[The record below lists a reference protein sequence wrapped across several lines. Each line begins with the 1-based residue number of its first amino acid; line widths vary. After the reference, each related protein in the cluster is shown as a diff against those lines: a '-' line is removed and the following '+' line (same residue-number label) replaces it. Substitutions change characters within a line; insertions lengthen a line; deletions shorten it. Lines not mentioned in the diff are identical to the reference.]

1 MVEFSSEPYNQ
12 TSSDRLQ
19 NALNAYLEIIES
31 TDASPAD
38 IIVFPEGTLNSQ
50 HQGIELP
57 DPSDN
62 IIPCYQDDMHPA
74 LINISCSAIRTQKYV
89 VINLTEKKST
99 AMVDSEEI
107 TLYYNSNV
115 VFDREGRVISR
126 YRKFNLFGE
135 TGISVPE
142 KPDIS
147 YFTTDFNVTFGHFIC
162 FDLLFKT
169 PALELPYSVTDIVYP
184 TMWFSELPFLTAVQA
199 QTMWSRKMGFNFLAA
214 GASNPSVGS
223 SGSSI
228 ISKLGPIKA
237 IMSGNPLR
245 RLIVAEV
252 PKKEFWEDK
261 EVEDKFSYKP
271 SEIEAENEKMY
282 IKQDALQVYSSKF
295 LDFESRYLFERN
307 ETLCYG
313 DLCCDF
319 EIRATKVNFA
329 EYIKSYKHFLVVFDG
344 VRSYDGFA
352 TGGTFACALISCI
365 GSELSDCGQRF
376 DPDDHVKED
385 VRFENLKIVGNFRS
399 TEDTLAMA
407 NTVDHQLMPLEDGL
421 YRYEESEQHSG

>member
-1 MVEFSSEPYNQ
+1 M
-12 TSSDRLQ
+12 
-19 NALNAYLEIIES
+19 NAYLEIIES
-31 TDASPAD
+31 ADASQAD

-50 HQGIELP
+50 HQGFELP

-62 IIPCYQDDMHPA
+62 IIPCFQDDMHPA
-74 LINISCSAIRTQKYV
+74 LINISCSAISAKKYV
-89 VINLTEKKST
+89 VINLTEKST
-99 AMVDSEEI
+99 EMVDSEEE

-115 VFDREGRVISR
+115 VFNREGRVISR

-135 TGISVPE
+135 TGISVPYE
-142 KPDIS
+142 PDIS

-169 PALELPYSVTDIVYP
+169 PALKLPFEVTDIVYP
-184 TMWFSELPFLTAVQA
+184 TMWFSELPFLTAVQV
-199 QTMWSRKMGFNFLAA
+199 QTMWSRQMGFNFLAA

-223 SGSSI
+223 SGSAI

-261 EVEDKFSYKP
+261 DVEDKFSYKP
-271 SEIEAENEKMY
+271 IGVQAENEKMY
-282 IKQDALQVYSSKF
+282 IKRDMIQVYTSKF
-295 LDFESRYLFERN
+295 LDFGSNYIFERN

-329 EYIKSYKHFLVVFDG
+329 EDVKSYKQFLVVFDG
-344 VRSYDGFA
+344 VRNFDGFA
-352 TGGTFACALISCI
+352 TGGTFACALISCN
-365 GSELSDCGQRF
+365 GSDLADCGQRF
-376 DPDDHVKED
+376 DPDDNVQKD
-385 VRFENLKIVGNFRS
+385 VTFNYLKIVGNFRS
-399 TEDTLAMA
+399 NEDTLAMA

-421 YRYEESEQHSG
+421 YQYEESEQVLG